1 MADLTD
7 LDITRLCARAMGH
20 TWTEFDEILSIPGVG
35 THRFQNSTTGY
46 WTIRYDPLTDDAQC
60 MALVKRFR
68 LNCIHGPQGRD
79 GPETWLATD
88 GITLADHDDLN
99 RAICL
104 CVARMQLENGDG

>member
-60 MALVKRFR
+60 IALVKRFR
-68 LNCIHGPQGRD
+68 REWQMRD
-79 GPETWLATD
+79 AIDNWSRGV
-88 GITLADHDDLN
+88 GDDLN

-104 CVARMQLENGDG
+104 CVARMQLAKEAK